1 MILSNN
7 EIYDLNDI
15 INKLESNGYE
25 TFVGFTK
32 DLIKTSDTG
41 TTIDTYIPMYACNI
55 IKHNDISNFNSE
67 YLNIDVEYFDDYV
80 KIAKDS
86 NGNFL
91 DINNGLFSIYND
103 FERFPVA
110 RLYIY

>member
-41 TTIDTYIPMYACNI
+41 TTIDTYIPMYW
-55 IKHNDISNFNSE
+55 NDPE
-67 YLNIDVEYFDDYV
+67 NIDT
-80 KIAKDS
+80 
-86 NGNFL
+86 N
-91 DINNGLFSIYND
+91 
-103 FERFPVA
+103 
-110 RLYIY
+110 